1 LKISKIRIREGGPK
15 VAVLQ
20 EIGIPFDK
28 RTIMGTRS
36 MNDGQVENAIQVDH
50 PHYCCMMQPIVAGFL
65 PGLDDTE
72 VVNPE
77 TLDLKAPARVN
88 SISKTFGY
96 RGY

>member
-1 LKISKIRIREGGPK
+1 
-15 VAVLQ
+15 
-20 EIGIPFDK
+20 
-28 RTIMGTRS
+28 
-36 MNDGQVENAIQVDH
+36 
-50 PHYCCMMQPIVAGFL
+50 MMQPIVAGFL